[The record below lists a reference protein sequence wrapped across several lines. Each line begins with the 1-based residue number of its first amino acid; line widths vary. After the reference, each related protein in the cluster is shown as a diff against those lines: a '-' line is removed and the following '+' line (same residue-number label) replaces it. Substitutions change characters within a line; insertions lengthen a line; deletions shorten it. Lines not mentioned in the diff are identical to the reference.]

1 MLRATL
7 LLKNITK
14 TIIIM
19 TNSKAL
25 FYPSIEIHD
34 ENWLKSSL
42 LFWDELYTIV
52 PERMREPYR
61 NKTTRFLYERE
72 LLKPEFVN
80 PDHQLIKKLS
90 GLIIKHLNT
99 EEGFHLLSNSTKSG
113 FHAVLSE
120 EPWRWMGKEMER
132 GFRMHPEQFSQKM
145 QHYLKSEI
153 LDDWIW
159 TNSSF
164 AEFYMTILS
173 NLICDNKGLK
183 LLTDNPS
190 CANLSDK
197 VRLGYNRL
205 GEFNERP
212 NRMNHQIAQGLMVNL
227 IIKSLNFHSS
237 TNIVDVISFK
247 NDNQDL
253 LGKFRTNIKK
263 LLKEIPND
271 VNLNTLKEEIESIYH
286 DEFIP
291 SYNTLTK
298 SLDSSKIKWIADNIM
313 KVGFFSVSTTSI
325 PLHFLGL
332 SIPYAL
338 LAGAG
343 VSLIASSISYDIE
356 QKNKLQ
362 ENPYTYLMKI
372 KETL

>member
-1 MLRATL
+1 
-7 LLKNITK
+7 
-14 TIIIM
+14 M

-25 FYPSIEIHD
+25 FYPSIDIHD

-52 PERMREPYR
+52 PERMRDPYR
-61 NKTTRFLYERE
+61 NETTRFLYERE

-80 PDHQLIKKLS
+80 PDHQLIKELS
-90 GLIIKHLNT
+90 DLIIQHLNT
-99 EEGFHLLSNSTKSG
+99 EEGFHLLSNSRESRL
-113 FHAVLSE
+113 HDNNSSN
-120 EPWRWMGKEMER
+120 PWMRMGREMER
-132 GFRMHPEQFSQKM
+132 GFRMHPDKLSNKL
-145 QHYLKSEI
+145 QHYFEEEI

-183 LLTDNPS
+183 LLTDNPG

-197 VRLGYNRL
+197 VRLGVNRPE
-205 GEFNERP
+205 EFSIRL
-212 NRMNHQIAQGLMVNL
+212 NRINHQIAQGLMVNL
-227 IIKSLNFHSS
+227 IIKSLNFHPS

-247 NDNQDL
+247 NDHQDL

-263 LLKEIPND
+263 LLKEIPSD
-271 VNLNTLKEEIESIYH
+271 VNLNTLKEEIESIYN

-291 SYNTLTK
+291 SYNALTK

-343 VSLIASSISYDIE
+343 VSLIASSISYNIE

-372 KETL
+372 NQTL

>member
-1 MLRATL
+1 
-7 LLKNITK
+7 
-14 TIIIM
+14 M

-25 FYPSIEIHD
+25 FYPSIEIHN

-52 PERMREPYR
+52 PERMRDPYR
-61 NKTTRFLYERE
+61 NETTKYLYEKE

-80 PDHQLIKKLS
+80 PDHHLIKDLS
-90 GLIIKHLNT
+90 GLIIRHLNT
-99 EEGFHLLSNSTKSG
+99 EEGLQLLSNSQERGLHRMTSRD
-113 FHAVLSE
+113 
-120 EPWRWMGKEMER
+120 PWMWMGREMER
-132 GFRMHPEQFSQKM
+132 GFRMHPDKLSHEL
-145 QHYLKSEI
+145 QHYLEGEI

-159 TNSSF
+159 TDSSF

-173 NLICDNKGLK
+173 NMICDDKGLK
-183 LLTDNPS
+183 LLTDNAS
-190 CANLSDK
+190 CASLSEK
-197 VRLGYNRL
+197 VRLGNNKQEVFSRRPDRL
-205 GEFNERP
+205 NQ
-212 NRMNHQIAQGLMVNL
+212 QIAQGLMVNL

-247 NDNQDL
+247 NDHQDL
-253 LGKFRTNIKK
+253 LGTFRTNIKK

-271 VNLNTLKEEIESIYH
+271 VNLVTLKEEIESIYH
-286 DEFIP
+286 DEFLP

-298 SLDSSKIKWIADNIM
+298 SLDNSKIKWIADNIM

-343 VSLIASSISYDIE
+343 VSLIASSISYNIE

-362 ENPYTYLMKI
+362 KNPYTYLMKI
-372 KETL
+372 NESL